1 MSNRTDGHKIKIVA
15 DNRKASFLYEIIEKY
30 EAGISLYGPEIKSIK
45 SGKVNLSDGYVVIKN
60 GEALLLNV
68 HISPY
73 EKAARENKDPLRT
86 RVLLLHKHEILRLLG
101 KIKEKNLTVVPL
113 KMYLKTG
120 MAKVEIALVKGKKL
134 YDKRDSIKEKENKRE
149 IERAVKNRSKSRSV

>member
-1 MSNRTDGHKIKIVA
+1 MSNPLAGQKIKIVA

-30 EAGISLYGPEIKSIK
+30 EAGISLFGPEIKSIK
-45 SGKVNLSDGYVVIKN
+45 AGKANLSDGYVVIKD

-73 EKAARENKDPLRT
+73 EKANRENKDPLRT
-86 RVLLLHKHEILRLLG
+86 RVLLLHKHEILKLLG

-113 KMYLKTG
+113 KMYLKAG
-120 MAKVEIALVKGKKL
+120 RAKVEIALVKGKKN
-134 YDKRDSIKEKENKRE
+134 YDKRASVKEKENKRE
-149 IERAVKNRSKSRSV
+149 VERAIKGRSLNR

>member
-1 MSNRTDGHKIKIVA
+1 MSNQTESHKIKIIA

-60 GEALLLNV
+60 GEAFLLNV

-73 EKAARENKDPLRT
+73 EKATRENKDPLRT

-120 MAKVEIALVKGKKL
+120 RAKIEIALVKGKKL
-134 YDKRDSIKEKENKRE
+134 YDKRNSIKEKENKRE
-149 IERAVKNRSKSRSV
+149 VERAVKNRSKA

>member
-1 MSNRTDGHKIKIVA
+1 MSNPLAGQKIKIVA

-45 SGKVNLSDGYVVIKN
+45 AGKANISDGYVVIKE

-73 EKAARENKDPLRT
+73 EKANRENKDPLRT
-86 RVLLLHKHEILRLLG
+86 RVLLLHKHEILKLLG

-113 KMYLKTG
+113 KMYLKAG
-120 MAKVEIALVKGKKL
+120 MAKVEIALVKGKKN
-134 YDKRDSIKEKENKRE
+134 YDKRASIKEKENKRE
-149 IERAVKNRSKSRSV
+149 VERAIKGRSLNR

>member
-1 MSNRTDGHKIKIVA
+1 MSNQSSRQSIKIVA

-86 RVLLLHKHEILRLLG
+86 RVLLLHKNEILRLLG

-120 MAKVEIALVKGKKL
+120 RAKVEIALVKGKKL
-134 YDKRDSIKEKENKRE
+134 YDKRASIKEKENKRE
-149 IERAVKNRSKSRSV
+149 VERAVKNRVKG

>member
-1 MSNRTDGHKIKIVA
+1 MSNQSNRQNIKIVA

-73 EKAARENKDPLRT
+73 EKASRENKDPLRT
-86 RVLLLHKHEILRLLG
+86 RVLLLHKNEILRLLG

-120 MAKVEIALVKGKKL
+120 RAKVEIALVKGKKL
-134 YDKRDSIKEKENKRE
+134 YDKRASVKEKENKRE
-149 IERAVKNRSKSRSV
+149 VERVLKNRVKG

>member
-1 MSNRTDGHKIKIVA
+1 MPHQPNKPNIKILS
-15 DNRKASFLYEIIEKY
+15 DNRKASFLYEILEKY
-30 EAGISLYGPEIKSIK
+30 EAGIALYGPEIKSIK

-86 RVLLLHKHEILRLLG
+86 RVLLLHKNEIMRLYG
-101 KIKEKNLTVVPL
+101 KTKEKNLTIIPL
-113 KMYLKTG
+113 KIYLKSG
-120 MAKVEIALVKGKKL
+120 RAKVEIALVKGKKI
-134 YDKRDSIKEKENKRE
+134 YDKRASIKEKEQKRE
-149 IERAVKNRSKSRSV
+149 VERIIKSKR

>member
-1 MSNRTDGHKIKIVA
+1 MSNKDVGGKIKIVA

-30 EAGISLYGPEIKSIK
+30 EAGISLYGPEIKSVK

-101 KIKEKNLTVVPL
+101 KIKEKNLTVIPL
-113 KMYLKTG
+113 KIYLKTG
-120 MAKVEIALVKGKKL
+120 KAKVEIALVKGKKL
-134 YDKRDSIKEKENKRE
+134 YDKRASIKERENKRE
-149 IERAVKNRSKSRSV
+149 LEKAVKGGRRVQ

>member
-1 MSNRTDGHKIKIVA
+1 MSNQTGGDKIKIVA

-30 EAGISLYGPEIKSIK
+30 EAGISLYGPEIKSVK
-45 SGKVNLSDGYVVIKN
+45 SGKVNLSDGYAVIKN

-86 RVLLLHKHEILRLLG
+86 RVLLLHKHEILRLQG
-101 KIKEKNLTVVPL
+101 KIKEKNLTAVPL
-113 KMYLKTG
+113 KMYLKGG

-149 IERAVKNRSKSRSV
+149 MERAAKNSSKSRSV

>member
-1 MSNRTDGHKIKIVA
+1 MSNQTNGQRIKIVA
-15 DNRKASFLYEIIEKY
+15 DNRKASFLYEIVEKY

-45 SGKVNLSDGYVVIKN
+45 SGKINLSDGYVVIKN

-68 HISPY
+68 HIGPY

-101 KIKEKNLTVVPL
+101 KIKEKNLTIVPL
-113 KMYLKTG
+113 KIYLKTG
-120 MAKVEIALVKGKKL
+120 RAKVEIALVKGKKL
-134 YDKRDSIKEKENKRE
+134 YDKRASVKEKENKRE
-149 IERAVKNRSKSRSV
+149 LERAVKNRSKG

>member
-1 MSNRTDGHKIKIVA
+1 MPNHSEFQKIKIVA

-30 EAGISLYGPEIKSIK
+30 EAGISLYGPEIKSVK

-73 EKAARENKDPLRT
+73 EKASIENKDPLRT

-101 KIKEKNLTVVPL
+101 KIKEKNLTVIPL
-113 KMYLKTG
+113 KMYLKAG

-134 YDKRDSIKEKENKRE
+134 YDKRASIKEKENKRE
-149 IERAVKNRSKSRSV
+149 IERIVKGRTKA

>member
-1 MSNRTDGHKIKIVA
+1 MSNPLAGQKIKIVA

-45 SGKVNLSDGYVVIKN
+45 AGKSNISDGYVVIKD
-60 GEALLLNV
+60 GEALLLNM

-73 EKAARENKDPLRT
+73 EKANRENKDPLRT
-86 RVLLLHKHEILRLLG
+86 RVLLLHKHEILKLLG

-113 KMYLKTG
+113 KIYLKSG
-120 MAKVEIALVKGKKL
+120 RAKVEIALVKGKKN
-134 YDKRDSIKEKENKRE
+134 YDKRASIKEKENKRE
-149 IERAVKNRSKSRSV
+149 VERAIKSRSLNR

>member
-1 MSNRTDGHKIKIVA
+1 MSHQPNKPNIKVLS
-15 DNRKASFLYEIIEKY
+15 DNRKASFLYEILEKY
-30 EAGISLYGPEIKSIK
+30 EAGIALYGPEIKSIK

-86 RVLLLHKHEILRLLG
+86 RVLLLHKNEIMRLYG
-101 KIKEKNLTVVPL
+101 KTKEKNLTIIPL
-113 KMYLKTG
+113 KIYLKSG
-120 MAKVEIALVKGKKL
+120 RAKVEIALVKGKKI
-134 YDKRDSIKEKENKRE
+134 YDKRASIKEKEQKRE
-149 IERAVKNRSKSRSV
+149 VERIIKSKR

>member
-1 MSNRTDGHKIKIVA
+1 MSHQPNKPNIKVLS
-15 DNRKASFLYEIIEKY
+15 DNRKASFLYEILEKY
-30 EAGISLYGPEIKSIK
+30 EAGIALYGPEIKSIK

-86 RVLLLHKHEILRLLG
+86 RVLLLHKNEIMRLYG
-101 KIKEKNLTVVPL
+101 KTKEKNLTIIPL
-113 KMYLKTG
+113 KIYLKSG
-120 MAKVEIALVKGKKL
+120 REKVEIALVKGKKI
-134 YDKRDSIKEKENKRE
+134 YDKRASIKEKEQKRE
-149 IERAVKNRSKSRSV
+149 VERIIKSRR

>member
-1 MSNRTDGHKIKIVA
+1 MSNPLAGQKIKIVA

-45 SGKVNLSDGYVVIKN
+45 AGKANLSDGYVVIKE

-73 EKAARENKDPLRT
+73 EKANRENKDPLRT
-86 RVLLLHKHEILRLLG
+86 RVLLLHKHEILKLLG

-113 KMYLKTG
+113 KIYLKAG
-120 MAKVEIALVKGKKL
+120 RAKVEIALVKGKKN
-134 YDKRDSIKEKENKRE
+134 YDKRASVKEKENKRE
-149 IERAVKNRSKSRSV
+149 VERAIKGRSLNR

>member
-1 MSNRTDGHKIKIVA
+1 MPHQPNKPNIKILS
-15 DNRKASFLYEIIEKY
+15 DNRKASFLYEILEKY
-30 EAGISLYGPEIKSIK
+30 EAGIALYGPEIKSIK

-86 RVLLLHKHEILRLLG
+86 RVLLLHKNEIMRLYG
-101 KIKEKNLTVVPL
+101 KTKEKNLTIIPL
-113 KMYLKTG
+113 KIYLKSG
-120 MAKVEIALVKGKKL
+120 RAKVEIALAKGKKI
-134 YDKRDSIKEKENKRE
+134 YDKRASIKEKEQKRE
-149 IERAVKNRSKSRSV
+149 VERIIKSKR

>member
-1 MSNRTDGHKIKIVA
+1 MSHQPNKPNIKILS
-15 DNRKASFLYEIIEKY
+15 DNRKASFLYEILEKY
-30 EAGISLYGPEIKSIK
+30 EAGIALYGPEIKSIK

-86 RVLLLHKHEILRLLG
+86 RVLLLHKNEIMRLYG
-101 KIKEKNLTVVPL
+101 KTKEKNLTIIPL
-113 KMYLKTG
+113 KIYLKG
-120 MAKVEIALVKGKKL
+120 GRAKVEIALVKGKKI
-134 YDKRDSIKEKENKRE
+134 YDKRASIKEKEQKRE
-149 IERAVKNRSKSRSV
+149 VERIIKSRR

>member
-1 MSNRTDGHKIKIVA
+1 MSNPLAGQKIKVVA

-45 SGKVNLSDGYVVIKN
+45 AGKANLSDGYVVIKD

-73 EKAARENKDPLRT
+73 EKANRENKDPLRT
-86 RVLLLHKHEILRLLG
+86 RVLLLHKHEILKLLG

-113 KMYLKTG
+113 KMYLKAG
-120 MAKVEIALVKGKKL
+120 RAKVEIALVKGKKN
-134 YDKRDSIKEKENKRE
+134 YDKRASVKEKENKRE
-149 IERAVKNRSKSRSV
+149 VERAIKGRSLNR

>member
-1 MSNRTDGHKIKIVA
+1 MSNPLAGQRIKIVA

-73 EKAARENKDPLRT
+73 EKASRENKDPLRT
-86 RVLLLHKHEILRLLG
+86 RVLLLHKHEILKLLG
-101 KIKEKNLTVVPL
+101 KIKEKNLTIIPL
-113 KMYLKTG
+113 KIYLKTG
-120 MAKVEIALVKGKKL
+120 RAKVEIALVKGKKI
-134 YDKRDSIKEKENKRE
+134 YDKRASLKEKENKRE
-149 IERAVKNRSKSRSV
+149 LERAVKNRPGA

>member
-1 MSNRTDGHKIKIVA
+1 MSNQSNRQSIKIVA

-73 EKAARENKDPLRT
+73 EKASRENKDPLRT

-120 MAKVEIALVKGKKL
+120 RAKIEIALVKGKKL
-134 YDKRDSIKEKENKRE
+134 YDKRASVKEKENKRE
-149 IERAVKNRSKSRSV
+149 VERVLKNRVKG